1 MRSEKVATVAI
12 RRFDGSNFRN
22 KNDLLVVEE
31 PLEIRLGFGEPE
43 NRQQKSIAV
52 TMRTPGNDLELA
64 AGFLF
69 GEGIIN
75 QKSDI
80 MRIDHCRD
88 AGQQENPQN
97 IVRVELT
104 PDISPDLQQLERHF
118 YTTSSCGI
126 CGKAS
131 IEAVRATGCELLPEA
146 VPQVDLDLLLA
157 LPEKL
162 KQSQT
167 AFRHTGGLH
176 AAGFFSV
183 TGELLWIYEDVG
195 RHNALDKLV
204 GAALFSNKLP
214 LPEGVILVSGRGGF
228 ELIQKTV
235 RAGGQIFAAVG
246 APSNLAVE
254 LARQFRLT
262 LVGFLRENRCNIYT
276 FESRICYP
284 NS

>member
-12 RRFDGSNFRN
+12 RRFDGTNFHTED
-22 KNDLLVVEE
+22 DLLVVEE

-43 NRQQKSIAV
+43 KRQQKSIAV

-69 GEGIIN
+69 GEGIVN

-80 MRIDHCRD
+80 LSIDHCRD

-104 PDISPDLQQLERHF
+104 PNISPDLHQLERHF

-146 VPQVDLDLLLA
+146 VPQVDLDMLLA

-162 KQSQT
+162 KLSQP

-176 AAGFFSV
+176 AAGFFSA
-183 TGELLWIYEDVG
+183 TGELLWLREDVG
-195 RHNALDKLV
+195 RHNALDKLIGV
-204 GAALFSNKLP
+204 ALFSNKLP

-228 ELIQKTV
+228 ELIQKMV

-262 LVGFLRENRCNIYT
+262 VVGFLRENRCNIYT
-276 FESRICYP
+276 FESRIRYP

>member
-1 MRSEKVATVAI
+1 MRSGKVATVAI
-12 RRFDGSNFRN
+12 RRFDGSDFRSED
-22 KNDLLVVEE
+22 DLLVVEE
-31 PLEIRLGFGEPE
+31 PLEIRLGFGETE

-69 GEGIIN
+69 GEGIVN

-80 MRIDHCRD
+80 LRIDHCRD

-104 PDISPDLQQLERHF
+104 QEILPDLQQLKRHF

-183 TGELLWIYEDVG
+183 TGELLWIHEDVG

-276 FESRICYP
+276 FESRIRYP